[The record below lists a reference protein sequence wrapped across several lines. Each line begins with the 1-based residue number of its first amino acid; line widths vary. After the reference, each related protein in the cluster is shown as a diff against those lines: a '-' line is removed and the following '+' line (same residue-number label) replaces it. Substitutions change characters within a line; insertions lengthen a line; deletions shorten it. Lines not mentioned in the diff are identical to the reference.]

1 MNQTTKRI
9 FDPGVC
15 AKGHQE
21 VLLIKSSPMMIQQSS
36 SSENTSMTPTSLLTI
51 PSSLKQ
57 SLKPLRSSSSL
68 IPIVEEGRL
77 PSSFDFMHH
86 VPSPILSHSS
96 SHRNCKGMMS
106 GTQKKKVKASV
117 HQSTDSFLEMT
128 IEFKK
133 RKHNEKLPE
142 PLALPTK
149 RLKRCDA
156 VMGIFQLGC
165 HDPNTTLE
173 PTHTPQESRAVMIP
187 EEPQTFNSKEMKG
200 QIPNNRFPSFPNL
213 PERDGDDVFRSRF
226 GVPNPLA
233 PETVPEF
240 IQFPVHREDD
250 EVSELHV
257 DDMEHIIQEES
268 ESVSTSSLD
277 DDIEENI
284 RKVLDIIPSTFL
296 HKIPTVAASS

>member
-36 SSENTSMTPTSLLTI
+36 SSENTSMTPTSLVLTM

-68 IPIVEEGRL
+68 IPIGDEGRL
-77 PSSFDFMHH
+77 PSSFDFMSH

-96 SHRNCKGMMS
+96 SHRNCKDMMT

-117 HQSTDSFLEMT
+117 HQSADPFLEMK

-133 RKHNEKLPE
+133 RKHNGKLPE
-142 PLALPTK
+142 PLVLPTK

-156 VMGIFQLGC
+156 VIGIFQLGC

-173 PTHTPQESRAVMIP
+173 PNQTPQESRAVMIP

-200 QIPNNRFPSFPNL
+200 QVLDNRFPSFPKL
-213 PERDGDDVFRSRF
+213 PEIDGVFRSRF
-226 GVPNPLA
+226 GVPNPLEP

-240 IQFPVHREDD
+240 IQFSVHREDD
-250 EVSELHV
+250 EVSELCI
-257 DDMEHIIQEES
+257 DEMEHIIQEES
-268 ESVSTSSLD
+268 ESVSTSSID
-277 DDIEENI
+277 DDIEESM